1 MLQDGPPRRIIHFVI
16 VSGIPIGFYDLQ
28 EAEPNLMPSRI
39 HGPFWALLLSMFT
52 VDLAV
57 GQTAMEEPFLPINN
71 GIASPAFDPSDFQI
85 EVDTMAS
92 NIGVLAD
99 ADLTGFST
107 YRLFVTTSDPTDQ
120 ISAVYGNSA
129 SPSSLQ
135 TTGNFFQS
143 SPLGSYTPAGILSDV
158 WDFYP
163 SNEFD
168 SYVTIGIDA
177 PPSSENNEGTV
188 QTAESSA
195 NPWLPVFEPEDDGY
209 GSSFQLDDLVGG
221 MWFVLSNYSN
231 GIAGPEQRV
240 QIAQLTTDGELSGN
254 LHVQV
259 FLGGNN
265 EDAVNLNLT
274 IPEFGCTDVTACNFD
289 AEATTDDG
297 SCLTL
302 DECGECGGDGPGEDA
317 CDCDGNQLDAL
328 GVCGGD
334 CAADLDADGVC
345 DDVDDCVGAYD
356 DCGICNGPGAI
367 DDCGCTG
374 IPAGDCDCDGNE
386 LDALGECGGDCAADL
401 DGDGIC
407 DTDEIPGCTD
417 DAACNFN
424 PDATDEDGSCLE
436 LDECGICGGTGI
448 PTGDCDC
455 NENQLDA
462 LDVCG
467 GDCTADL
474 DGDGI
479 CDDVDDCVGAYDDC
493 GICNGPGAIY
503 DCGCENIPSGDCD
516 CNGNQL
522 DALDVCGGDCTTDAD
537 GDGICDDLDDCVGA
551 YDDCG
556 ICNGPGTIYDCGC
569 ENIPSGDCDCNG
581 NQLDALGVCGGD
593 CTADL
598 DGDGICDDL
607 DDCVGAYDDC
617 GICNGPGGIYEC
629 GCSDIPSG
637 DCDCDGNQLDALGEC
652 GGPCASDLDGD
663 GICDTDEIPGCTDN
677 AACNFN
683 PDATDEDGSCLTD
696 DALGVCGGDCV
707 TDLDTDGL
715 CDDDDDCVGADDD
728 CGICNGPGAIYDCGC
743 ANIPA
748 GDCDCNGNQLDAL
761 GECGGPCASDIDGDG
776 ICDTDEIAGCTD
788 NAACNFN
795 SDATD
800 EDGSCLTDDAL
811 GVCGGDCTADLDG
824 DGVCDDVDD
833 CVGAYDDCG
842 ICNGPGAIY
851 DCGCANIPAGDC
863 DCDGNQLDALD
874 VCGGDCVA
882 DLDADGVCDTDEVL
896 GCSDADAINF
906 DPLATEE
913 DGSCQYAGCTDP
925 EADNY
930 SAIASLDDGS
940 CEYLCIG
947 VAGCTYPGADNYDEA
962 ANCEDGSCTFSP
974 SDSEGCIL
982 DIDGNGYI
990 GAGDLIFFLGFYEL
1004 YCGDL
1009 IPE

>member
-1 MLQDGPPRRIIHFVI
+1 
-16 VSGIPIGFYDLQ
+16 
-28 EAEPNLMPSRI
+28 MPSRI

-334 CAADLDADGVC
+334 C
-345 DDVDDCVGAYD
+345 
-356 DCGICNGPGAI
+356 
-367 DDCGCTG
+367 
-374 IPAGDCDCDGNE
+374 
-386 LDALGECGGDCAADL
+386 
-401 DGDGIC
+401 
-407 DTDEIPGCTD
+407 
-417 DAACNFN
+417 
-424 PDATDEDGSCLE
+424 
-436 LDECGICGGTGI
+436 
-448 PTGDCDC
+448 
-455 NENQLDA
+455 
-462 LDVCG
+462 
-467 GDCTADL
+467 
-474 DGDGI
+474 
-479 CDDVDDCVGAYDDC
+479 
-493 GICNGPGAIY
+493 
-503 DCGCENIPSGDCD
+503 
-516 CNGNQL
+516 
-522 DALDVCGGDCTTDAD
+522 TTDAD

-715 CDDDDDCVGADDD
+715 CDDDDDCVGVNDD

-743 ANIPA
+743 TNIPTGDCDCDGNQPDVIGICGGDCAADLDGDGVCDDVDDCVGAYDVCGVCNGPGVIYDCGCADIPA

>member
-1 MLQDGPPRRIIHFVI
+1 
-16 VSGIPIGFYDLQ
+16 
-28 EAEPNLMPSRI
+28 
-39 HGPFWALLLSMFT
+39 MFT
-52 VDLAV
+52 MDVAV
-57 GQTAMEEPFLPINN
+57 GQTAMEEPFLPILN
-71 GIASPAFDPSDFQI
+71 GIASPAFDPTDFQI

-120 ISAVYGNSA
+120 VSAVFGNSA

-135 TTGNFFQS
+135 TTGSFFQS

-177 PPSSENNEGTV
+177 PPSSENNEGAV
-188 QTAESSA
+188 QTAESSS
-195 NPWLPVFEPEDDGY
+195 NPWLPVFEPENDGY

-265 EDAVNLNLT
+265 EDAINLNLT

-289 AEATTDDG
+289 AEATEDDG

-302 DECGECGGDGPGEDA
+302 DECGECGGGGPEEDA

-328 GVCGGD
+328 GECGGD
-334 CAADLDADGVC
+334 CVADLDDDGVC
-345 DDVDDCVGAYD
+345 DDVDDCVGSFD

-386 LDALGECGGDCAADL
+386 LDALSECGGDCAADL
-401 DGDGIC
+401 DGDGVC

-436 LDECGICGGTGI
+436 LDECGICGGAGI
-448 PTGDCDC
+448 PPGDCDC
-455 NENQLDA
+455 DGNQLDA
-462 LDVCG
+462 LSVCG
-467 GDCTADL
+467 GDCAADL
-474 DGDGI
+474 DGDGV
-479 CDDVDDCVGAYDDC
+479 CDDADDCVGAYDDC

-503 DCGCENIPSGDCD
+503 DCGCTNIP
-516 CNGNQL
+516 
-522 DALDVCGGDCTTDAD
+522 V
-537 GDGICDDLDDCVGA
+537 
-551 YDDCG
+551 
-556 ICNGPGTIYDCGC
+556 
-569 ENIPSGDCDCNG
+569 GDCDCNG
-581 NQLDALGVCGGD
+581 NQLDALGICGGD
-593 CTADL
+593 CA
-598 DGDGICDDL
+598 
-607 DDCVGAYDDC
+607 
-617 GICNGPGGIYEC
+617 
-629 GCSDIPSG
+629 
-637 DCDCDGNQLDALGEC
+637 
-652 GGPCASDLDGD
+652 
-663 GICDTDEIPGCTDN
+663 
-677 AACNFN
+677 
-683 PDATDEDGSCLTD
+683 
-696 DALGVCGGDCV
+696 
-707 TDLDTDGL
+707 
-715 CDDDDDCVGADDD
+715 
-728 CGICNGPGAIYDCGC
+728 
-743 ANIPA
+743 
-748 GDCDCNGNQLDAL
+748 
-761 GECGGPCASDIDGDG
+761 
-776 ICDTDEIAGCTD
+776 
-788 NAACNFN
+788 
-795 SDATD
+795 
-800 EDGSCLTDDAL
+800 
-811 GVCGGDCTADLDG
+811 ADLDG

-851 DCGCANIPAGDC
+851 DCGCSDIPTGDCDCNGNQLDALGVCGGNCTADVDGDGICDDVDDCVGAYDDCGICNGPGAIYDCGCSDIPAGDC
-863 DCDGNQLDALD
+863 DCDGNQPDALGE
-874 VCGGDCVA
+874 CGGPCASDI
-882 DLDADGVCDTDEVL
+882 DGDGICDTEEVL

-925 EADNY
+925 EANNY
-930 SAIASLDDGS
+930 SEIASLEDGS

-947 VAGCTYPGADNYDEA
+947 IAGCTYPGADNYDEA

-974 SDSEGCIL
+974 SNSEGCIL
-982 DIDGNGYI
+982 DIDGNGFI
-990 GAGDLIFFLGFYEL
+990 GAADLIFFLGFYEL
-1004 YCGDL
+1004 NCGDL
-1009 IPE
+1009 FPE

>member
-334 CAADLDADGVC
+334 CAADLDTDGVC

-522 DALDVCGGDCTTDAD
+522 DAL
-537 GDGICDDLDDCVGA
+537 
-551 YDDCG
+551 
-556 ICNGPGTIYDCGC
+556 
-569 ENIPSGDCDCNG
+569 
-581 NQLDALGVCGGD
+581 GVCGGD

-683 PDATDEDGSCLTD
+683 P
-696 DALGVCGGDCV
+696 
-707 TDLDTDGL
+707 
-715 CDDDDDCVGADDD
+715 
-728 CGICNGPGAIYDCGC
+728 
-743 ANIPA
+743 
-748 GDCDCNGNQLDAL
+748 
-761 GECGGPCASDIDGDG
+761 
-776 ICDTDEIAGCTD
+776 
-788 NAACNFN
+788 
-795 SDATD
+795 DATD